1 MLAYKCTGKLLNY
14 RKEQNKIVHLLWCSL
29 HLRRRRSERGHDFTR
44 RRRSERGD
52 HFTRRRGFF
61 LSSSVFTATVTV
73 IAGDA
78 VAAGTAGAA

>member
-1 MLAYKCTGKLLNY
+1 
-14 RKEQNKIVHLLWCSL
+14 
-29 HLRRRRSERGHDFTR
+29 LRRRRSERGDDFTR

-52 HFTRRRGFF
+52 DFTRRRGFF
-61 LSSSVFTATVTV
+61 FSSSVLTAPVTV